1 MGSVNYGPFPLID
14 LYRVGADNH
23 AATRRANHKHSV
35 NETAGMT
42 ERKDDEGKKPDD
54 LPPEPQPEHKSSG
67 RVAFDARGNPIWEW
81 QLETGVYSRDVNT
94 QKLKKLNLG
103 ELSLVDT
110 GTHKKLAGVE
120 PEAPTIRKAMP
131 GGGFN
136 PYDSAPK
143 QEDRQSPYD
152 KARAAAA
159 NKQAAATP
167 PPKPAAPPRS
177 PADLRKL
184 DEWIK
189 LKKRLGDAKD
199 DE

>member
-1 MGSVNYGPFPLID
+1 MS
-14 LYRVGADNH
+14 
-23 AATRRANHKHSV
+23 
-35 NETAGMT
+35 
-42 ERKDDEGKKPDD
+42 ERNDDEGKKPDD
-54 LPPEPQPEHKSSG
+54 LPPEPKPENKSSG

-110 GTHKKLAGVE
+110 GTHKKPTGLE

-136 PYDSAPK
+136 PYDTSPK
-143 QEDRQSPYD
+143 KDEGASPYD

-159 NKQAAATP
+159 NKQAPTP
-167 PPKPAAPPRS
+167 PPKPAAPQRN

-184 DEWIK
+184 DAWIK
-189 LKKRLGDAKD
+189 LKKRLGDSKD

>member
-1 MGSVNYGPFPLID
+1 MNYGPFPLID
-14 LYRVGADNH
+14 LYTLEADNH
-23 AATRRANHKHSV
+23 AATPRADQKHSV
-35 NETAGMT
+35 NETAGMS

-54 LPPEPQPEHKSSG
+54 LPPEPAPPENKSSG

-94 QKLKKLNLG
+94 QKLKKLDLS

-110 GTHKKLAGVE
+110 GTHKKPEGIE

-136 PYDSAPK
+136 PYDSAPPTK
-143 QEDRQSPYD
+143 DEGASPYD
-152 KARAAAA
+152 KARAAAG
-159 NKQAAATP
+159 KQAP
-167 PPKPAAPPRS
+167 PPQPAKPAPPRS

-189 LKKRLGDAKD
+189 LKKRLGGTLE

>member
-14 LYRVGADNH
+14 LYNLGADNH
-23 AATRRANHKHSV
+23 AATRRANHQHSV

-42 ERKDDEGKKPDD
+42 ERKDDEGKKPDN
-54 LPPEPQPEHKSSG
+54 LPPEPKPENKSSG

-81 QLETGVYSRDVNT
+81 QLETGVYSRDVTT
-94 QKLKKLNLG
+94 QKLKKLDLG

-110 GTHKKLAGVE
+110 GIHKKPTAE
-120 PEAPTIRKAMP
+120 PEAATIRKALP

-136 PYDSAPK
+136 PYDTSPK
-143 QEDRQSPYD
+143 QEERSSPYD

-159 NKQAAATP
+159 NKQAGTP

-184 DEWIK
+184 DEWVK
-189 LKKRLGDAKD
+189 LKKRIGDAKD

>member
-1 MGSVNYGPFPLID
+1 
-14 LYRVGADNH
+14 
-23 AATRRANHKHSV
+23 
-35 NETAGMT
+35 MT
-42 ERKDDEGKKPDD
+42 ERNDDEGKKPDD
-54 LPPEPQPEHKSSG
+54 LPAEPKPQSKSSG

-94 QKLKKLNLG
+94 QKLKKLDLG

-110 GTHKKLAGVE
+110 GTYKKPSPK

-136 PYDSAPK
+136 PYDSSPK
-143 QEDRQSPYD
+143 QDEDSSPYD

-159 NKQAAATP
+159 GKQAATP
-167 PPKPAAPPRS
+167 PPSKPAPPPRN

-184 DEWIK
+184 DEWVK
-189 LKKRLGDAKD
+189 MKKRLGDAKD